1 MLSSRG
7 TSALLTRRLED
18 AVIVARRI
26 LGGLEPGDV
35 LAGARRFAGLREV
48 DVRRSLV
55 GLEGV
60 GFNLRMGRPGQLVA
74 ALAVSVR
81 NPDIR
86 RVELA
91 WGSAITAEWAH
102 FVAFGVFAYEQ
113 GGASA
118 VGIAGLVRLLPAAI
132 VAPFAASFGDRFRR
146 ERFLLTMSLV
156 GSLALGASAAAAYA
170 DAVVLVFAFAALF
183 GLACTLIRPTLQA
196 LLPSL
201 ARTPEELIASNAATS
216 TIESLGTLLGPLIA
230 GVLVSIAN
238 VGLVFALGAGALL
251 VGAAFL
257 ARVKVEGG
265 IDLAAAAAAEGGAWR
280 VLAAGFRTIAR
291 APRPRL
297 VVFLIVSQTF
307 VRGCLNVLIVV
318 AAFQVFDAGGE
329 AVGYMTA
336 AIGVGG
342 LIGAVGALTLG
353 GRRLAVTFGLSLAFW
368 GVPIMLLASWPNLVS
383 AILLLAVVGA
393 ANSVEDVAV
402 FTLLQRIVPNEI
414 LTRVL
419 GLLWALAMGG
429 VAVGSIATPALVHG
443 IGARAAFLVV
453 GSILPVLTLVTYS
466 RLAEID
472 HAAAPAPELDLIERV
487 PMFAP
492 LSIAGKERVAANLV
506 PFSVQAGELVIRAGE
521 VGDRFYIVGDG
532 ELDIFAEGL
541 HRTAQQADY
550 FGEIALLRDV
560 PRTATVKATVDSRLY
575 ALQRDKFLEAVS
587 GVGAA
592 HAAAHAVADER
603 LAQPS
608 G

>member
-1 MLSSRG
+1 
-7 TSALLTRRLED
+7 
-18 AVIVARRI
+18 
-26 LGGLEPGDV
+26 
-35 LAGARRFAGLREV
+35 
-48 DVRRSLV
+48 
-55 GLEGV
+55 V
-60 GFNLRMGRPGQLVA
+60 GFNLRMGHPGQLVA

-81 NPDIR
+81 NSDIR

-132 VAPFAASFGDRFRR
+132 VAPFAASLGDRFRR
-146 ERFLLTMSLV
+146 EQFLLAMSLV
-156 GSLALGASAAAAYA
+156 GSLALGASAVAAYA

-216 TIESLGTLLGPLIA
+216 TIESLGTLFGPLIA
-230 GVLVSIAN
+230 GVLVSVAD

-251 VGAAFL
+251 LGAAFL
-257 ARVKVEGG
+257 ARVEVEGG
-265 IDLAAAAAAEGGAWR
+265 VDLAAAAAAEGGAWR

-297 VVFLIVSQTF
+297 VVFLIVAQTF

-329 AVGYMTA
+329 AVGYLTA

-353 GRRLAVTFGLSLAFW
+353 GRRLAVTFGLSLVFW
-368 GVPIMLLASWPNLVS
+368 GVPIMLMASWPNLVP

-419 GLLWALAMGG
+419 GVLWALAMGG
-429 VAVGSIATPALVHG
+429 VAVGSIAAPALVHG

-453 GSILPVLTLVTYS
+453 GSLLPVLTLVTYS

-472 HAAAPAPELDLIERV
+472 HAAAPAPELDLIEQV

-492 LSIAGKERVAANLV
+492 LSIAAKERVAANLV
-506 PFSVQAGELVIRAGE
+506 PLSVQAGELVIRAGE

-560 PRTATVKATVDSRLY
+560 PRTATVKATVDSQLY
-575 ALQRDKFLEAVS
+575 ALQRDDFLEAVT

-592 HAAAHAVADER
+592 HAAGHAVVKER
-603 LAQPS
+603 LAQLS